1 MGKVN
6 RQEILDVLKGYDKE
20 DITIATLGSHT
31 FPTHTKRGKRRRF
44 QDRCGL

>member
-31 FPTHTKRGKRRRF
+31 SLHTKRGKRRRL